1 MESIPHHR
9 EEQAIWIQ
17 VKQGNE
23 LALVQLYDLYVDVLY
38 SYGKKITY
46 KSEII
51 EDAIQDLLAE
61 IWHKRE
67 KLSTPSSVKAYL
79 LKAFR
84 QKLLRQ
90 LSQYKRLS
98 FTDVYSQMDVKNN
111 HHYLHEQVLSE
122 SASEFKARLKKS
134 LATLSRKEQEAIA
147 LKYTENL
154 SHDEIAKIMD
164 IKKQTLYNLLHS
176 AIQKLNKSLKEEQQ
190 FAGIHP
196 IFIIAFL
203 YLSLA

>member
-1 MESIPHHR
+1 MESTHHHR
-9 EEQAIWIQ
+9 EDQIIWMQIT
-17 VKQGNE
+17 QGNE
-23 LALVQLYDLYVDVLY
+23 LALVQLYDQYVDVFY

-61 IWHKRE
+61 IWYKRD
-67 KLSTPSSVKAYL
+67 KLSIPASVKGYV

-90 LSQYKRLS
+90 LSRYKHIS
-98 FTDVYSQMDVKNN
+98 FTDAYAQMDVKDN
-111 HHYLHEQVLSE
+111 HHYLHEQVVSE
-122 SASEFKARLKKS
+122 FESEFKAKLKKS
-134 LATLSRKEQEAIA
+134 LATLSPKEQEAIA

-154 SHDEIAKIMD
+154 SHDEIASIMG
-164 IKKQTLYNLLHS
+164 IKKQTLYNLLHA

-190 FAGIHP
+190 FTGMYP
-196 IFIIAFL
+196 IFMMAFL
-203 YLSLA
+203 YLYLV